1 MFLLNSCLGH
11 FSAAACAALL
21 LPKLRSH
28 FAEFLNN
35 TSPAG
40 LRILSSSTCVGLR
53 YGPLLHDSGFSRQE
67 GAAASLLRFAPH
79 HAFVSC
85 RTDFPILR
93 LLRLHRAFHSRLC
106 FPSRVPAV
114 LITRGAGIF
123 YLLSIGYASLPL
135 LRPRLTQSRSALLWK
150 PWIFGREDSHL
161 SLATH
166 SGILSSYPSTAP
178 SGTASS
184 VLRMLLYHSHC
195 ESTAS
200 VSCFS
205 PGHFRRRT
213 SRLVS
218 YYALFECMAAS
229 EPTS

>member
-1 MFLLNSCLGH
+1 MTACL
-11 FSAAACAALL
+11 
-21 LPKLRSH
+21 
-28 FAEFLNN
+28 
-35 TSPAG
+35 T
-40 LRILSSSTCVGLR
+40 
-53 YGPLLHDSGFSRQE
+53 
-67 GAAASLLRFAPH
+67 ASLLFFGPRHTFDLCGGFSSRTSIVLAPVFSFPALSYLPCH
-79 HAFVSC
+79 YSSVHYGC
-85 RTDFPILR
+85 RNLN
-93 LLRLHRAFHSRLC
+93 
-106 FPSRVPAV
+106 
-114 LITRGAGIF
+114 
-123 YLLSIGYASLPL
+123 LLSIDYAFLPR
-135 LRPRLTQSRSALLWK
+135 LRPRLTQGRSALPWK

-184 VLRMLLYHSHC
+184 VLRMLLYQSLC
-195 ESTAS
+195 DSKAS

>member
-1 MFLLNSCLGH
+1 MTACL
-11 FSAAACAALL
+11 
-21 LPKLRSH
+21 
-28 FAEFLNN
+28 
-35 TSPAG
+35 T
-40 LRILSSSTCVGLR
+40 
-53 YGPLLHDSGFSRQE
+53 
-67 GAAASLLRFAPH
+67 ASLLFFGPRHTFDLCGGFSSRTSIVLAPVFSFPALSYLPCH
-79 HAFVSC
+79 YSSVHYGC
-85 RTDFPILR
+85 RNLN
-93 LLRLHRAFHSRLC
+93 
-106 FPSRVPAV
+106 
-114 LITRGAGIF
+114 
-123 YLLSIGYASLPL
+123 LLSIDYAFLPR
-135 LRPRLTQSRSALLWK
+135 LRPRLTQGRSALPWK

>member
-1 MFLLNSCLGH
+1 MTHG
-11 FSAAACAALL
+11 
-21 LPKLRSH
+21 
-28 FAEFLNN
+28 
-35 TSPAG
+35 
-40 LRILSSSTCVGLR
+40 
-53 YGPLLHDSGFSRQE
+53 SRT
-67 GAAASLLRFAPH
+67 SLLYFAPH
-79 HAFVSC
+79 HGFPLPPGFAKVTGTPLAPGFPFPASAFLTCPHSSVIPQY
-85 RTDFPILR
+85 RN
-93 LLRLHRAFHSRLC
+93 LH
-106 FPSRVPAV
+106 
-114 LITRGAGIF
+114 
-123 YLLSIGYASLPL
+123 LLSIGYDSRPR
-135 LRPRLTQSRSALLWK
+135 LRPRLTQGRSALPWK
-150 PWIFGREDSHL
+150 PWIFGRKDSHL

-166 SGILSSYPSTAP
+166 SGILSSWHSTAP
-178 SGTASS
+178 YGTASS

>member
-1 MFLLNSCLGH
+1 MTACL
-11 FSAAACAALL
+11 
-21 LPKLRSH
+21 
-28 FAEFLNN
+28 
-35 TSPAG
+35 T
-40 LRILSSSTCVGLR
+40 
-53 YGPLLHDSGFSRQE
+53 
-67 GAAASLLRFAPH
+67 ASLLFFGPRHTFDLCGGFSSRTSIVLAPVFSFPALSYLPCH
-79 HAFVSC
+79 YSSVHYGC
-85 RTDFPILR
+85 RNLN
-93 LLRLHRAFHSRLC
+93 
-106 FPSRVPAV
+106 
-114 LITRGAGIF
+114 
-123 YLLSIGYASLPL
+123 LLSIDYAFLPR
-135 LRPRLTQSRSALLWK
+135 LRPRLTQGRSALPWK
-150 PWIFGREDSHL
+150 PWIFGRKDSHL